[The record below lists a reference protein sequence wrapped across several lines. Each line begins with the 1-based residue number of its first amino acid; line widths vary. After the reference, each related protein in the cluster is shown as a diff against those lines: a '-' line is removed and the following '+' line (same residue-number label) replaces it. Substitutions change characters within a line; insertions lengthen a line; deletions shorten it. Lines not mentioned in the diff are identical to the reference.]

1 MGVHPLFQQILDA
14 LTMTPDVEEA
24 PVMAGHY
31 QRYLARSRENLEPAF
46 PVKTDE
52 GSYAEYAHKWTRQM
66 RQWVSWTLSDLAVE
80 PEEDRY
86 AYVILDG
93 AATEQL
99 TRGLTG
105 DESRLLS
112 AAIRDVLV
120 AKHANAID
128 DVADRLHDPFFNQ
141 RRR

>member
-1 MGVHPLFQQILDA
+1 MGVHPLMQRILDA
-14 LTMTPDVEEA
+14 FTMTPDVEEA
-24 PVMAGHY
+24 PQVSLP
-31 QRYLARSRENLEPAF
+31 YLARGRASWEPAF
-46 PVKTDE
+46 PAKLDE
-52 GSYAEYAHKWTRQM
+52 GSYAEYAHRWTRQM
-66 RQWVSWTLSDLAVE
+66 RTWVSWTLSDLAVE
-80 PEEDRY
+80 PDEDRY

-99 TRGLTG
+99 RRGLTN

-120 AKHANAID
+120 AKHASLVD
-128 DVADRLHDPFFNQ
+128 DAADRLHDPFFNQ